1 MLTSFTLSI
10 QPHPSSEWRDDRAL
24 TALPFGPHPPCST
37 IPKTPGPTNPPF
49 LVCKNSPMGGL
60 SILRAC
66 QSSGRPKYQPSSG
79 YCNRISHQASMIGQN
94 LCKPPH
100 CCKHPTVADGWLHST
115 KEATEGM
122 RQKEKSTNQT
132 NNPESKTFHFP
143 STLLATLSTH
153 KVL

>member
-10 QPHPSSEWRDDRAL
+10 QPHPSSEWRDDRAV

-37 IPKTPGPTNPPF
+37 IPKTPGPTNQPF

-79 YCNRISHQASMIGQN
+79 YCNRISHQAGMIGQN

-100 CCKHPTVADGWLHST
+100 CCTLLLMADYILQR
-115 KEATEGM
+115 
-122 RQKEKSTNQT
+122 RQQKVWGSKEKSTNQT